1 MGSQNRLAGSQCMQ
15 AKRSMRHRAEMAGVA
30 DGHHLPAVDDVW
42 DGTMGL
48 KADPEA
54 LMLLFGR
61 VSWAFLQV
69 RRLESLL
76 FCRLSGTRLRPG
88 FRLPISSVRTDIFCF
103 DPLMARG
110 RASCLGMP
118 SASSCHRACR
128 QKAAACRKLAR
139 TCRHGSPQQ
148 DCAVQAL
155 QSIDCRHL
163 PAVQCKTGGRI
174 VPGPEPLARN
184 R

>member
-15 AKRSMRHRAEMAGVA
+15 AKRSMQHRAEIAGVA

-69 RRLESLL
+69 QRLESLL

-88 FRLPISSVRTDIFCF
+88 FRLPISSVRADIFCF

-110 RASCLGMP
+110 HLVW
-118 SASSCHRACR
+118 ACR
-128 QKAAACRKLAR
+128 LPVPAIALAARRLQLAESWPGHAGTAAHSR
-139 TCRHGSPQQ
+139 IALFRPCSLLIAGIFRRYNARQADGLSP
-148 DCAVQAL
+148 
-155 QSIDCRHL
+155 S
-163 PAVQCKTGGRI
+163 PN
-174 VPGPEPLARN
+174 P
-184 R
+184 